1 MRMRVVEDFNQS
13 WPTHQSLED
22 FMVSTE
28 KENGTETLVQLFAAF
43 QWWWRRF
50 WWWWA
55 FKGVVTSFKWCDG
68 FLPEACINYKRENK
82 EYTTISC
89 WPFWFI
95 IYHSLLDILIFAT
108 KFPPD
113 LEDYSKLRMSSSLS
127 PDEIKEQ
134 NDTDSF
140 IVQMHIVGHVDTCK
154 KNFPPG
160 IEYYKI
166 SSNKTTLNPV
176 RMHIVGHVVACKKT
190 SHLI

>member
-1 MRMRVVEDFNQS
+1 MINCFPPLQG
-13 WPTHQSLED
+13 PLC
-22 FMVSTE
+22 E
-28 KENGTETLVQLFAAF
+28 K
-43 QWWWRRF
+43 WWHSHAVGKGRF

-140 IVQMHIVGHVDTCK
+140 IVQMHIAGHVDTCK

-160 IEYYKI
+160 IVNFFRYQATQSPL
-166 SSNKTTLNPV
+166 SSICIFLDMLIFAKRNPT
-176 RMHIVGHVVACKKT
+176 R
-190 SHLI
+190 S